1 MTVDVWI
8 LIQIRRDSDRFSK
21 ASELLDT
28 EWSRMFGA
36 DCQPTFVYHVAEAP
50 ERVRI
55 SYWYDKRINELIGEF
70 FRGVCAVLIEGA
82 E

>member
-8 LIQIRRDSDRFSK
+8 PIQIRRDSERFSK
-21 ASELLDT
+21 ASDLLDA
-28 EWSRMFGA
+28 EWTRLFGDNQATYVFHLA
-36 DCQPTFVYHVAEAP
+36 DAP
-50 ERVRI
+50 EMVRI
-55 SYWYDKRINELIGEF
+55 SYWAVRIKDDLITEF

>member
-8 LIQIRRDSDRFSK
+8 PIQIRRDSDRFSK
-21 ASELLDT
+21 ASELLDA
-28 EWSRMFGA
+28 EWERMFGA
-36 DCQPTFVYHVAEAP
+36 NCQPTFVYHLADTP
-50 ERVRI
+50 ELVRI
-55 SYWYDKRINELIGEF
+55 SYWAVRIKDDLITEF